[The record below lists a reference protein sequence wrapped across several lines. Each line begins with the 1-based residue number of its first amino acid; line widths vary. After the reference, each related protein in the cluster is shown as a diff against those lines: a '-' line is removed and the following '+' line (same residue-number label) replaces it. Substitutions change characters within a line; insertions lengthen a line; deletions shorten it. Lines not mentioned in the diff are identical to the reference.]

1 MKAPSAE
8 SRADCILFDLV
19 LAIADVAPITAR
31 QFWLI
36 SSFCSQKWIKNDF
49 IFMGIKFVHL
59 TTENTTGD

>member
-1 MKAPSAE
+1 MNAPSAE

-19 LAIADVAPITAR
+19 LEIADVAPITAR

-36 SSFCSQKWIKNDF
+36 SSFCSQKWIKNDS

-59 TTENTTGD
+59 TIENNAGE